1 MASLHQQT
9 LADAGSDT
17 RPPMLEKGSYV
28 LWANRFIRYIDRKKG
43 QGIRIKHSTEYG
55 PFKLG
60 MVPTSNSTTH
70 TPNEPYVKASR
81 AKRAA
86 RNHDHL
92 ALVANSYTKPSAS
105 SSTQQYYVTHPPSV
119 LDHDDDYQGEI
130 LAARED
136 TLSTAM
142 MLLARTITKHF
153 STPTNNWYTGGNR
166 RNAGNQGRY
175 DVNQGS
181 AAGNDIVQPTIAKT
195 DTMRLAAKYEAGVH
209 LDDEENDFMLT
220 SAIGDDHLEEIN
232 ASVIMMDRLQ
242 PIVNDS
248 DAEPK

>member
-1 MASLHQQT
+1 
-9 LADAGSDT
+9 
-17 RPPMLEKGSYV
+17 MLEKGSYV
-28 LWANRFIRYIDRKKG
+28 LWANRFIRYIDGKKG

-70 TPNEPYVKASR
+70 APGKS
-81 AKRAA
+81 
-86 RNHDHL
+86 L
-92 ALVANSYTKPSAS
+92 
-105 SSTQQYYVTHPPSV
+105 
-119 LDHDDDYQGEI
+119 G
-130 LAARED
+130 
-136 TLSTAM
+136 
-142 MLLARTITKHF
+142 
-153 STPTNNWYTGGNR
+153 YTGGNR

-242 PIVNDS
+242 PIDNDS

>member
-1 MASLHQQT
+1 MIRLALFTYLRENMASLHQQT

-60 MVPTSNSTTH
+60 MIPELN
-70 TPNEPYVKASR
+70 
-81 AKRAA
+81 RAA
-86 RNHDHL
+86 WNHDHL
-92 ALVANSYTKPSAS
+92 ALVANSYTIPLLLVTTQHTLSHTS
-105 SSTQQYYVTHPPSV
+105 SSV

-166 RNAGNQGRY
+166 RNVGNQGRY

-242 PIVNDS
+242 PIDNDS